1 MDNPELSSLLASHKM
16 VLLEFHASWCEP
28 CKWAEP
34 VVKEVLSHFNMAIQ
48 IHKIDIDQTPDLARH
63 YHVLSVPTFILFRD
77 GIEVWRMRGY
87 DIAPVMI
94 RSMEKFVLH

>member
-1 MDNPELSSLLASHKM
+1 MDDAQLESLLSQHKT

-34 VVKEVLSHFNMAIQ
+34 VVKEVLDHFKGSFYL
-48 IHKIDIDQTPDLARH
+48 HKLDIDRNPEISRSFQ
-63 YHVLSVPTFILFRD
+63 VLSVPTFVLIKNTN
-77 GIEVWRMRGY
+77 EVWRMRGF

-94 RSMEKFVLH
+94 RSLEKFID